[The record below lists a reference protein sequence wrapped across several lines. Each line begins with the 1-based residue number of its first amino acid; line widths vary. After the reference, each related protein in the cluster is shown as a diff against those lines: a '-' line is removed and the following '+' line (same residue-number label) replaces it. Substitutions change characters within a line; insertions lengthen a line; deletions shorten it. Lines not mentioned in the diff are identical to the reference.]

1 MNIDFGRG
9 IQRIYFILSFG
20 WIVFFGY
27 FLIDGLK
34 ISDNPVRYVV
44 SWHTYCDDINN
55 PNAPDSKKKK
65 ELKEAMEKYKETN
78 PNSSY
83 FNITNTNKKPSDKEV
98 YKNVQKKSGFIKFI
112 DSPGTSGC
120 LALVDRNILERTNL
134 REMTPLLSLTILP
147 VPFYFLMLFIIR
159 GFKKKEAPKRKGK

>member
-34 ISDNPVRYVV
+34 ISENPARYVV

-55 PNAPDSKKKK
+55 PNAPDSEKKK
-65 ELKEAMEKYKETN
+65 EHQETMKIFQGT
-78 PNSSY
+78 SF
-83 FNITNTNKKPSDKEV
+83 FNITGERPSDKEI
-98 YKNVQKKSGFIKFI
+98 YKNVQKDRGFIKFI
-112 DSPGTSGC
+112 DGSGTSSC
-120 LALVDRNILERTNL
+120 TALVNRNILERTNL

-159 GFKKKEAPKRKGK
+159 GFKKKEAPKRKSK